1 MAKSAGVRIL
11 PGLLILLLGVLLLL
25 DSLGVMSF
33 GSVVTFWPLA
43 LVAFGVHVATGGGNR
58 ILGGLLALVG
68 VALQVE
74 NLGWVDV
81 RWRQVWNWW
90 PLALMV
96 VGILILLKP
105 SKREN
110 LFWGGAFTAVGAFY
124 QGRHLGWF
132 DVDLWALW
140 PAAVIAAG
148 IGMMRKAWG
157 K

>member
-1 MAKSAGVRIL
+1 MAKSAGVRVL

-25 DSLGVMSF
+25 DSLDVMSL
-33 GSVVTFWPLA
+33 GSLVMFWPLVV
-43 LVAFGVHVATGGGNR
+43 VAFGIHVATGGGNR
-58 ILGGLLALVG
+58 ILGGLIALVG
-68 VALQVE
+68 GALQVE

-90 PLALMV
+90 PLVLMV
-96 VGILILLKP
+96 IGILILLKP

-110 LFWGGAFTAVGAFY
+110 LFWGGAFVAVGAFY

-140 PAAVIAAG
+140 PVAVIAAG
-148 IGMMRKAWG
+148 IGMMRKALG